1 MFLLA
6 IEVSLHNFSESFSAF
21 NWAKE
26 IEYLL
31 SIWSCV
37 IFLFISFLIL
47 FIKVKNLF
55 KNIHYFIWF
64 FNFYFI
70 FRYLASN
77 PPLITFFK
85 SVFLFNICIIHSIY
99 YCTRHSKIEMFL
111 KNFPVYT
118 NFFFINQTMKFFHIT
133 FCCFLGGSFLLG
145 FLSVCF

>member
-85 SVFLFNICIIHSIY
+85 SVFLFNFVLYIAFTIALDIQK
-99 YCTRHSKIEMFL
+99 SKCFWKTSL
-111 KNFPVYT
+111 
-118 NFFFINQTMKFFHIT
+118 FIPI
-133 FCCFLGGSFLLG
+133 SFLLIKLWNS
-145 FLSVCF
+145 FTSRFVAF